1 VKGWPAVAC
10 FLAMWAAMFWAYKT
24 SAKQEDRNP
33 NQFVDWL
40 LAAATVFAVLSVLS
54 TRPLLFGG
62 WYNEP
67 LAISNLPHHLL
78 RLPRIVEQSVG
89 SGCYLLTVFASL
101 RTLRELER
109 RPRFA
114 LLFILNPTVLLVLFG
129 HNDVFLLFAALAFS
143 LLYLVR
149 GKWWIAS
156 GLLGLS
162 FGFGII
168 GLALLACLVKHLF
181 ARTAKDRLSKQ
192 IGLVVLAFVV
202 AAVAVM
208 YPYGAAAMWS
218 ALIMPWTGGI
228 GILGVFLAI
237 AIVVSIGFV
246 YKAELTGK
254 DTTLFAMLFI
264 ATLFIIAGLAI
275 SVTPTVL
282 LLILAIPFRSAP
294 QLWLSFTIGTI
305 ALLPSRHATD
315 PFVIAAIAVFI
326 ILIVFQSRHAIT
338 ETGLFRTIDVRT

>member
-181 ARTAKDRLSKQ
+181 ARTAKDRD
-192 IGLVVLAFVV
+192 VVCLDHAVDWRHRYTWCVPRDSDCRFDRLRVQSGIDRQGHHAFCDALHCHVIYHCRTCDLGHTNGSPAHTGDTISERAATVAFVHDRYDR
-202 AAVAVM
+202 AVTEPSCNRSFCHSRDCGL
-208 YPYGAAAMWS
+208 YHS
-218 ALIMPWTGGI
+218 DR
-228 GILGVFLAI
+228 
-237 AIVVSIGFV
+237 VSIETCDHRDG
-246 YKAELTGK
+246 
-254 DTTLFAMLFI
+254 TLPNDRRPNLISEAHLRAQFCHLF
-264 ATLFIIAGLAI
+264 LH
-275 SVTPTVL
+275 
-282 LLILAIPFRSAP
+282 R
-294 QLWLSFTIGTI
+294 GT
-305 ALLPSRHATD
+305 
-315 PFVIAAIAVFI
+315 
-326 ILIVFQSRHAIT
+326 
-338 ETGLFRTIDVRT
+338 